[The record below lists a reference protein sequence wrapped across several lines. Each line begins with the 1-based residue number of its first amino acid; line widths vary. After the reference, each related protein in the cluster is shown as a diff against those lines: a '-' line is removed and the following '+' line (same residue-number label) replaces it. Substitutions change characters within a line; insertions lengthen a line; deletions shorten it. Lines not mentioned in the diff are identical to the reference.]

1 MPKLGS
7 SKTAGWSDST
17 SELWAAPTIGKTT
30 GPPPGL
36 GAAKNGS
43 NATGGVATSESSEWN
58 LGWGGTSANAA
69 GSGASGTGNS
79 SGWFST
85 WLLLKN
91 LTAQIDGS
99 TLRTLCVQHG
109 PLHNFHLY
117 LNHGVALCKYN
128 TREEAQRAQQ
138 ALNDCVLGN
147 TTICAES
154 PSEGEV
160 QNILA
165 HLGVPSGSQTT
176 SGNGNGNTAGN
187 AASTPSTWRP
197 PSQQGPARPSDTW
210 GSDWPI
216 VNSGEI

>member
-7 SKTAGWSDST
+7 KTGSWSDST
-17 SELWAAPTIGKTT
+17 ADLWAAPTLNKTT

-36 GAAKNGS
+36 GGVKNGS
-43 NATGGVATSESSEWN
+43 NNSSVVASESNDWIGT
-58 LGWGGTSANAA
+58 LGNWPPGTGAANAGAA
-69 GSGASGTGNS
+69 GGN

-109 PLHNFHLY
+109 PLTHFHLY

-128 TREEAQRAQQ
+128 TREEAQKAQQ
-138 ALNDCVLGN
+138 ALNNCVLGN

-154 PSEGEV
+154 PSDGEV

-165 HLGVPSGSQTT
+165 HLGVPSSSQ
-176 SGNGNGNTAGN
+176 SSAGGNGNGNGSGAT
-187 AASTPSTWRP
+187 SSTWRP
-197 PSQQGPARPSDTW
+197 PSQQGGPTRSGSDTW

-216 VNSGEI
+216 VNPSE